1 MISHKYKCIFIHIP
15 KCAGTSIE
23 TALGHLDNHEGRRGQ
38 DHRGVRLIEKP
49 FPNYHA
55 IKSKENIIETLR
67 RVKNYSISSKSDNP
81 NNHTAVSE
89 LEYNSYFKFSFV
101 RNPWARVY
109 SWYKNVLRDAD
120 HRRILGIQSEIEFHQ
135 FLDKFV
141 GQGALRPQ
149 TYWLK
154 DFRGEIKLD
163 FIGRFENLST
173 DFDVIRGALNLHDL
187 ELPHKLNR
195 GSSSYLKAYDYPT
208 KKLVSDVY
216 REEIDLF
223 GYKFD
228 E

>member
-23 TALGHLDNHEGRRGQ
+23 TALGHLDNHEGRGGQ

-67 RVKNYSISSKSDNP
+67 RLKHYNISSKLDNP
-81 NNHTAVSE
+81 NNHSAVSK

-120 HRRILGIQSEIEFHQ
+120 HRKILGITSEIEFNQ

-163 FIGRFENLST
+163 FVGRFENLST
-173 DFDVIRGALNLHDL
+173 DFDVVRGALNLHDL

>member
-23 TALGHLDNHEGRRGQ
+23 TALGHLDNHEGRGGQ

-55 IKSKENIIETLR
+55 IKSKENTIETLR
-67 RVKNYSISSKSDNP
+67 RIKHYNISSKFDNP
-81 NNHTAVSE
+81 NNQSVVSK

-101 RNPWARVY
+101 RNPWVRVH

-120 HRRILGIQSEIEFHQ
+120 HRKTLGIPPEIEFHQ

-154 DFRGEIKLD
+154 DFRGQIKLD
-163 FIGRFENLST
+163 FAGRFENLTT
-173 DFDVIRGALNLHDL
+173 DFDVERGALNLHYLD
-187 ELPHKLNR
+187 LPHKLNR
-195 GSSSYLKAYDYPT
+195 GNSSYLKAYDCPT
-208 KKLVSDVY
+208 KKLVSDIY

-223 GYKFD
+223 GYEFD

>member
-1 MISHKYKCIFIHIP
+1 M
-15 KCAGTSIE
+15 
-23 TALGHLDNHEGRRGQ
+23 RRLK
-38 DHRGVRLIEKP
+38 HY
-49 FPNYHA
+49 N
-55 IKSKENIIETLR
+55 
-67 RVKNYSISSKSDNP
+67 ISSKFDNP
-81 NNHTAVSE
+81 NNHSVVSK

-120 HRRILGIQSEIEFHQ
+120 HRRTLGIQPEIEFHQ

-163 FIGRFENLST
+163 FVGRFENLAT
-173 DFDVIRGALNLHDL
+173 DFDVVKGALNLQDL
-187 ELPHKLNR
+187 ELPHKLNQ
-195 GSSSYLKAYDYPT
+195 GNSSYLKAYDYPT
-208 KKLVSDVY
+208 KKMVSDVY